1 MCLLDINLY
10 IFWQF
15 ASGTAKEQRT
25 AFQKGEIGTDS
36 TCDTAAL
43 SLTDIQW
50 IGLNSNINIIINNNS
65 NENWNMYKSETSI
78 IKTELSM
85 LCRIQIL

>member
-1 MCLLDINLY
+1 MCLLDVNY
-10 IFWQF
+10 IF
-15 ASGTAKEQRT
+15 SGGSPPAKEQHT

-50 IGLNSNINIIINNNS
+50 IGLNSNININNNS
-65 NENWNMYKSETSI
+65 NEN
-78 IKTELSM
+78 
-85 LCRIQIL
+85 